1 VAVTHPVLAAA
12 ANSGSDDDL
21 NLTTVHDL
29 LYIANISVGGHS
41 YPVQLDTGS
50 ADLWIKGP
58 TFPLPNTT
66 QTSTTV
72 NMTYGIGWAYGNISN
87 AAVDFAGLSIPSQ
100 AYLDVSQASNP
111 ALSYGADG
119 ILGLSFTSL
128 STIDAL
134 VNRTGASSG
143 RSLLYN
149 LFAQNPQEPNF
160 IAFSLQSTSNPGDD
174 VQGIFS
180 IGETEPQ
187 YAAVMNSTA
196 LPTWPPSYPMR
207 WNILLDTVLVGGS
220 AVPVSSDVVGAPGGK
235 AVVMLDSGTSYTY
248 APEDV
253 CNAIYGGI
261 EGAQYDSSLGQW
273 TVPCSAEVDIA
284 LQFGGNVYP
293 IDPLDVTPTSL
304 SDPNTCVGSFIPQA
318 VSVGAGDFD
327 WLIGDNVLRSVY
339 AIYDFGDFD
348 SNMYMGDPYV
358 KLLSLVDP
366 DKASQEF
373 HQVRGGTPNTNIT
386 YNAANTSSSSGSTV
400 VSVSDELADT
410 LNKIGTYF
418 PAILAIMAL
427 NALVLIVLAVVAIV
441 YLCRRRSKAV
451 RKRQTPGRL
460 SPVPLNAASSYS
472 MPSGLQGHA
481 YQPVSMA
488 LTEDT
493 FVPPSPA
500 FSKPGFDSNPL
511 QPGARPKS
519 VA

>member
-1 VAVTHPVLAAA
+1 
-12 ANSGSDDDL
+12 S
-21 NLTTVHDL
+21 TVHDL
-29 LYIANISVGGHS
+29 LYIANISVGGRS

-50 ADLWIKGP
+50 ADLWIKGS

-72 NMTYGIGWAYGNISN
+72 NMTYGIGWAFGNISY
-87 AAVDFAGLSIPSQ
+87 ASADFAGITIPTQ

-119 ILGLSFTSL
+119 ILGLGFTSL
-128 STIDAL
+128 STVDSL
-134 VNRTGASSG
+134 VNRTGASNG

-149 LFAQNPQEPNF
+149 VFAENPQEPNF

-174 VQGIFS
+174 VPGIFS

-187 YAAVMNSTA
+187 YASVMNSTA
-196 LPTWPPSYPMR
+196 LPTWPPSYPIR
-207 WNILLDTVLVGGS
+207 WNVLLDAVLVGGS
-220 AVPVSSDVVGAPGGK
+220 TVPVSSVVVGAPSGK

-261 EGAQYDSSLGQW
+261 PGAQYDASLGQW
-273 TVPCSAEVDIA
+273 TVPCDAEVDMA

-293 IDPLDVTPTSL
+293 IHPLDVTPTSL
-304 SDPNTCVGSFIPQA
+304 SDPNSCVGSFIPQA
-318 VSVGAGDFD
+318 VTVGAGDFD
-327 WLIGDNVLRSVY
+327 WLVGDNVLRSVY

-366 DKASQEF
+366 DKASEEF
-373 HQVRGGTPNTNIT
+373 HQIRGGAPNTNIT
-386 YNAANTSSSSGSTV
+386 YNAANTTSSSGSTV
-400 VSVSDELADT
+400 ISVSDELADT

-427 NALVLIVLAVVAIV
+427 NALVLLVLAGAAIT
-441 YLCRRRSKAV
+441 YLCRRRTKAA
-451 RKRQTPGRL
+451 RKRQTPGRS
-460 SPVPLNAASSYS
+460 SPMPMNPTSSYGL
-472 MPSGLQGHA
+472 PSGHA

-500 FSKPGFDSNPL
+500 FSKPGFDANPL